1 MAKGDWNTQTGE
13 PQGEEVS
20 KSDFSVAFEQINTD
34 EGTAVAVGTFG
45 PSDIIVRFAVST
57 LHLVQSFN
65 EGPLYVTSI
74 FSDETPDKRFTAV
87 HSAMSS
93 PKCRCQAS
101 RRGPSSTTARVQSS
115 RLPDAIRTRTVQL
128 LQPAIELP
136 HQVGLIRVPVLL
148 VTGLAGHLEVVT
160 GIP

>member
-1 MAKGDWNTQTGE
+1 VARRAAAASAQTGAAQRLAHVSSVACAFRAMAKGDWNTQTGE

-74 FSDETPDKRFTAV
+74 FSDETPDKRFKAV
-87 HSAMSS
+87 HRRHEFTQVSL
-93 PKCRCQAS
+93 PGFTS
-101 RRGPSSTTARVQSS
+101 RPEQYYGTC
-115 RLPDAIRTRTVQL
+115 AIK
-128 LQPAIELP
+128 
-136 HQVGLIRVPVLL
+136 
-148 VTGLAGHLEVVT
+148 
-160 GIP
+160 